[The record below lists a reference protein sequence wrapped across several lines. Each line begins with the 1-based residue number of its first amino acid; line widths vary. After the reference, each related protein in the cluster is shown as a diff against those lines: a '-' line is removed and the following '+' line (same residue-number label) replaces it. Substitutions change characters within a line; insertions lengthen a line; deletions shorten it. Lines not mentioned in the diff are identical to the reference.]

1 MALSTAVPTV
11 TSSLGGSG
19 RYRVTGTLAIGAS
32 PLTYATGGIV
42 LNFLQSAI
50 KASRT
55 PLNVVVRGI
64 SGFIYAY
71 VKGTDASN
79 GLLKIFVQ
87 DAVAANPLAEMANAL
102 AIPAGASGDTITFEA
117 EWLGME

>member
-1 MALSTAVPTV
+1 MALATAVPTV

-19 RYRVTGTLAIGAS
+19 KYRVTGTILVGPS

-50 KASRT
+50 KATRV
-55 PLNVVVRGI
+55 PLRVTIQGT
-64 SGFIYAY
+64 SGYIYSY
-71 VKGTDASN
+71 IKGTDASN
-79 GLLKIFVQ
+79 GLLMIFVQ
-87 DAVAANPLAEMANAL
+87 DAVATNPLAEL
-102 AIPAGASGDTITFEA
+102 APGATPIGVAHDVITFDA